1 MINRIAAVTIFQLL
15 FNSLAD
21 ISHKDMKIPNLLSH
35 SFLKAYSGLC
45 LAVFFWALNTVIAR
59 AVAFE
64 IGPMTL
70 SFYRWLFA
78 LIFISPFAVSQLK
91 LQWPQVKRHWPYL
104 FFLAVPSVSV
114 YNSFV
119 YIGAQ
124 YTTATNISIIVAAM
138 PVITLIFSWLINHE
152 RPEPLK
158 AMGVGISL
166 SGVLV
171 IISRGSWGLL
181 TRFSFNTGDLLIVIS
196 MTSWAFYSVMLKKRQ
211 VNLSAV
217 LFLAVLIFFGTLSIF
232 PFYLL
237 EIMGKTTGF
246 NGGALN
252 AKALLIFTYLGIC
265 PSILSY
271 ICWNHGVKIV
281 GASAAS
287 IFSYLLPVFT
297 TAIAFLYL
305 GETLAGYH
313 FTGGLMI
320 LAGLVLSILL

>member
-1 MINRIAAVTIFQLL
+1 
-15 FNSLAD
+15 
-21 ISHKDMKIPNLLSH
+21 MKINDSPSH
-35 SFLKAYSGLC
+35 PFLKAYTGLC

-64 IGPMTL
+64 IRPMTL

-91 LQWPQVKRHWPYL
+91 SQWPLVRKHWPYL
-104 FFLAVPSVSV
+104 FLLAIPSVAV

-152 RPEPLK
+152 RPAPLK
-158 AMGVGISL
+158 ALGVGISL
-166 SGVLV
+166 FGVLV
-171 IISRGSWGLL
+171 IISRGSWEVL
-181 TRFSFNTGDLLIVIS
+181 TRFSFNTGDLLIIIS
-196 MTSWAFYSVMLKKRQ
+196 ITSWAFYSVMLKKRQ
-211 VNLSAV
+211 VDLSAV
-217 LFLAVLIFFGTLSIF
+217 LFLTVLIFFGTLCIF
-232 PFYLL
+232 PFYLW
-237 EIMGKTTGF
+237 EILF
-246 NGGALN
+246 LNGGDLN
-252 AKALLIFTYLGIC
+252 VKTLSIFIYLGIC

-271 ICWNHGVKIV
+271 ICWNYGVKIV

-297 TAIAFLYL
+297 TVIAFLYL
-305 GETLAGYH
+305 GETLAVYH